1 MPLLWEPRSHSWR
14 QGTIIPADLPGL
26 DLNNP
31 SLDPPLG
38 AGDLLVLISQ
48 DCDICCRSFED
59 EPDLEILVARR
70 LPSLVPDGNLS
81 HGKNPRKLQMTI
93 KTSDGETVYAFSLRE
108 RRWISRSL
116 LAGSDRIP
124 SGQVGAKDLPTLTRW
139 MARRYLRIA
148 LPTEFNDRTAAQ
160 WDQITKGLK
169 LTGKLVDSIHLRLNP
184 MAELPPQDSYSID
197 VVLLINSGECDDPS
211 ADTRV
216 LKLVQLFETELGG
229 CSGVELGQIEALLPR
244 DVTLEEVSNLLRWDD
259 PEYLSFKAGTPDA
272 KTPNL

>member
-26 DLNNP
+26 DLNNL

-38 AGDLLVLISQ
+38 PGDLLVLISH

-59 EPDLEILVARR
+59 EPDLEILVGRR

-81 HGKNPRKLQMTI
+81 HGKNPRKLQMSI
-93 KTSDGETVYAFSLRE
+93 KTGADETVYAFGMRE

-116 LAGSDRIP
+116 LAECARLPNGH
-124 SGQVGAKDLPTLTRW
+124 VGAKDLPTLRRW
-139 MARRYLRIA
+139 MARRYTRNA
-148 LPTEFNDRTAAQ
+148 LPTEFNDRTAAR
-160 WDQITKGLK
+160 WDQITKELK
-169 LTGKLVDSIHLRLNP
+169 PTGELVRSIHLRLKP
-184 MAELPPQDSYSID
+184 MAELPPQDSYSVDI
-197 VVLLINSGECDDPS
+197 VLLVNPRECDNPS

-216 LKLVQLFETELGG
+216 LRLVQVFETELGE

-244 DVTLEEVSNLLRWDD
+244 DMTLEEFSDLLRWDD
-259 PEYLSFKAGTPDA
+259 PEYLSYKAGTPDA
-272 KTPNL
+272 TTPNL